1 MNRVH
6 CGGVWSVNTFHVA
19 LLSETVGCKVSQRKR
34 CEKCNKICKYCV
46 FVIQQATIKIHEE
59 LTGVCV
65 WGGGVVIFSLGL
77 FGGWRSIFK
86 ASNVLLK

>member
-46 FVIQQATIKIHEE
+46 FVIQQANIKIHEE

-65 WGGGVVIFSLGL
+65 WLSFLVWVYLGGG
-77 FGGWRSIFK
+77 SIFK
-86 ASNVLLK
+86 ARNVLLK

>member
-65 WGGGVVIFSLGL
+65 GGGVVIFSLGL

>member
-34 CEKCNKICKYCV
+34 CKKCNKICKYCV

-65 WGGGVVIFSLGL
+65 CVSFLVWVYWGGV
-77 FGGWRSIFK
+77 SIFK
-86 ASNVLLK
+86 ARNVLLK

>member
-46 FVIQQATIKIHEE
+46 FVIQQANIKIHEE

-65 WGGGVVIFSLGL
+65 CVWLSFLVWVYLGGGGVDL
-77 FGGWRSIFK
+77 
-86 ASNVLLK
+86 